1 MRKFQNIPRL
11 IKLSIKKIY
20 TKKKKLKNNKVHFTN
35 LRLKFNLQIT
45 MSKLQ
50 ALLKRPKV
58 LLKRLKVSLLLSI
71 KFKQE
76 VKVAVGVQEAIVVAE
91 MTYIVIMTA
100 HKLPEASIVVNVEI
114 STEDRKKIRMAL

>member
-1 MRKFQNIPRL
+1 M
-11 IKLSIKKIY
+11 
-20 TKKKKLKNNKVHFTN
+20 NNKVKFKN
-35 LRLKFNLQIT
+35 LKLKLSLPLT

-50 ALLKRPKV
+50 ALLKRLKV

-76 VKVAVGVQEAIVVAE
+76 VKVVVGVQEAIVVAE
-91 MTYIVIMTA
+91 VKYTVIMTA

-114 STEDRKKIRMAL
+114 LTEDRKKIRMAL